1 MEENKII
8 NDIDLK
14 NNVLEYYNNNKNI
27 FSPILGDVKLTP
39 QWLRHLDNKD
49 KKHKRTPD
57 ETKIRYKSFL
67 FIDEIIKKSHLYQEY
82 KQEIQDVEIK
92 KNGKKIKVSKKVKY
106 FGLIWIIEAYQWHW
120 IRLKVVLKKVWDR
133 KVEFLSVVPAR
144 NMKWY
149 HRLYFD
155 EQI

>member
-1 MEENKII
+1 MEENKQEGIE
-8 NDIDLK
+8 LK
-14 NNVLEYYNNNKNI
+14 EKVLEYYSKNKKI
-27 FSPILGDVKLTP
+27 DSPIFGEIKLTP
-39 QWLRHLDNKD
+39 QWLWHLDNKD
-49 KKHKRTPD
+49 KKHKRTD
-57 ETKIRYKSFL
+57 DQIKIRYKSFL
-67 FIDEIIKKSHLYQEY
+67 LVDEIIKKSHLYQEY
-82 KQEIQDVEIK
+82 KQEIQNIEIK
-92 KNGKKIKVSKKVKY
+92 KNGKKIIVSKKVKY

-155 EQI
+155 EEL